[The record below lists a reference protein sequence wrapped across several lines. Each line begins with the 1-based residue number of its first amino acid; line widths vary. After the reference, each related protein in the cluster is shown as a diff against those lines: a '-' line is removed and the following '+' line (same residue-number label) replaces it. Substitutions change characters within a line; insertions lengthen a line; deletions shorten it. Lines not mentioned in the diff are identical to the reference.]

1 MKTPAYIV
9 LAHAQ
14 PVQFQRLVAAL
25 RDHGAIHAH
34 IDARSDAALF
44 RQPGVM
50 MLDQR
55 VKVRWGGFSII
66 EATIHLLHAALRSG
80 KHFSHVVL
88 LSGDSY
94 PLASPSAIARFL
106 AGSDRNY
113 INLVPMPAPAVG
125 KPIERL
131 TRFYLEQTPR
141 KSKVPGAWHL
151 VNSRIHR
158 DFRPSFGGMD
168 PHGGSQWWALTRDA
182 AKWILEEID
191 RRPEYVRFCR
201 HTSIPDEHFFHTLL
215 ASSPFRH
222 SLEPSLVYADFSGP
236 IAPAIINEAHVRS
249 LLEAPE
255 GRVADVYGHRRILF
269 VRKLTDESDEVA
281 SLIRSQW

>member
-1 MKTPAYIV
+1 M
-9 LAHAQ
+9 
-14 PVQFQRLVAAL
+14 
-25 RDHGAIHAH
+25 
-34 IDARSDAALF
+34 
-44 RQPGVM
+44 
-50 MLDQR
+50 
-55 VKVRWGGFSII
+55 I
-66 EATIHLLHAALRSG
+66 EATLHLIRAALGGG
-80 KHFSHVVL
+80 KDFSHVVL

-151 VNSRIHR
+151 VNSRIRR

-168 PHGGSQWWALTRDA
+168 PHGGSQWWALTKDA

-236 IAPAIINEAHVRS
+236 IAPALINEAHVRS
-249 LLEAPE
+249 LWELPD
-255 GRVADVYGHRRILF
+255 GCIDDGYVRRRILF
-269 VRKLTDESDEVA
+269 VRKLNDQLDEVSA
-281 SLIRSQW
+281 LIRSRW